1 MFDHSEEF
9 TFDIKVRG
17 ITIAHVD
24 GTVHMDDDDGYDFIV
39 TAIEFPSLD
48 DDKPAPVLLS
58 ENCIDPEAVKLFR
71 ELAEQAKES
80 EYLQD
85 SFSEARAE
93 YVYEGAA

>member
-9 TFDIKVRG
+9 TFDFKVRG
-17 ITIAHVD
+17 ITISQVD
-24 GTVHMDDDDGYDFIV
+24 GTVHMDDDDGYDYIV

-80 EYLQD
+80 EYLQEC
-85 SFSEARAE
+85 FSEALAE
-93 YVYEGAA
+93 YGLEVA